1 MAGKKK
7 ITNTA
12 VWILMGLLILGLG
25 GFSVGNFGGNI
36 RSVGSVGETPIGLN
50 DYARALQT
58 NIRAESAGQGSPI
71 SFAQA
76 QARQIDQLTLAQL
89 VASTALE
96 EEARL
101 MGVSIGDVNLSDQIK
116 SIQQYQGLNG
126 EFDRDAYRF
135 ALEQNGQTE
144 AQFEQNLRSEVARTL
159 LQGSVAAGVDLPEV
173 YGDTLMNYIGE
184 RRNITWAMLDRDNLI
199 TGLADPDD
207 ADLMTY
213 HNSHLPDF
221 TTPEVK
227 DITFAWLT
235 PEMIIDTVE
244 VDEESLR
251 ALYEERTDEFNK
263 PERRLVERLAFGDT
277 SEAQAALARV
287 TAQEVS
293 FDDLVSERGLALS
306 DVDMGDVSLT
316 DLGDVG
322 AAIFAADAGDVIGPL
337 DTDIGPALF
346 RINGVLQAQS
356 TSFEDAEPMLR
367 DELASD
373 RARRVIDAQIED
385 IDDLL
390 AGGATVE
397 DLAKETD
404 MQLGQISWHPGM
416 TDDIGAYDAFRTAAV
431 VITTGDFPEV
441 IKLEDDGIFAMRL
454 NKVVEPQIQPLEAV
468 RAEAE
473 AGWRQATIVASLRE
487 QVTPALDK
495 LGAGEE
501 FGDHGMPQTTSL
513 EVTRSAFQPDVPAEF
528 IDTVFDMTE
537 GVAQILD
544 GEGRIFVLRLDS
556 IASPDAEDEEL
567 ARLRNV
573 ISNDASTGFAQDIAQ
588 ALSNDIRQRSEIEL
602 DQYAINAVHANFQ

>member
-36 RSVGSVGETPIGLN
+36 RSVGSVGETPIGLS
-50 DYARALQT
+50 DYSRALQA

-277 SEAQAALARV
+277 AEAEAALARV
-287 TAQEVS
+287 TAQEAS

-306 DVDMGDVSLT
+306 DVDMGDVSLIE
-316 DLGDVG
+316 LGDVG

-337 DTDIGPALF
+337 DTDIGPVLF

-373 RARRVIDAQIED
+373 RARRVIDAQIEE

-397 DLAKETD
+397 DLAEETD

-416 TDDIGAYDAFRTAAV
+416 TDDIGAYDAFRTAAG

-454 NKVVEPQIQPLEAV
+454 NKVVEPTIQPLEDV

-501 FGDHGMPQTTSL
+501 FGDHGMAQTTSV
-513 EVTRSAFQPDVPAEF
+513 EVTRSAFQPDAPAEF
-528 IDTVFDMTE
+528 IDTVFDMKE

-556 IASPDAEDEEL
+556 IAPPDAEDEEL

-573 ISNDASTGFAQDIAQ
+573 IGTDASTGLAQDFAQ
-588 ALSNDIRQRSEIEL
+588 ALANDIRQRSEIEL

>member
-1 MAGKKK
+1 MAGKKS

-36 RSVGSVGETPIGLN
+36 RSVGSVGETPIGLS
-50 DYARALQT
+50 DYSRALQA

-76 QARQIDQLTLAQL
+76 QAQQIDQLTLAQL

-159 LQGSVAAGVDLPEV
+159 LQGSVAAGVELPEV

-263 PERRLVERLAFGDT
+263 PERRLVERLAFGD
-277 SEAQAALARV
+277 SAEAQAALARV

-306 DVDMGDVSLT
+306 DVDMGDVSLIE
-316 DLGDVG
+316 LGDVG

-416 TDDIGAYDAFRTAAV
+416 TDDIGAYDAFRTAAGI
-431 VITTGDFPEV
+431 ITTGDFPEV
-441 IKLEDDGIFAMRL
+441 VKLEDDGIFAMRL
-454 NKVVEPQIQPLEAV
+454 NKVVEPQIQPLADV

-501 FGDHGMPQTTSL
+501 FSDHGMAQTTSL
-513 EVTRSAFQPDVPAEF
+513 EVTRSAFQPDAPAEF
-528 IDTVFDMTE
+528 IDTVFDMKE
-537 GVAQILD
+537 GVPQILD

-556 IASPDAEDEEL
+556 IAPPDTEDEEL
-567 ARLRNV
+567 ARLRDV
-573 ISNDASTGFAQDIAQ
+573 ISNDASTGLAQDFAQ
-588 ALSNDIRQRSEIEL
+588 ALANDIRQRSEIEL